1 MPATIREERLSP
13 SEYTAFLK
21 TTGLGSQYPAERFEE
36 RVGRLVRSASI
47 SLTAREDGRLAGVLF
62 GVTDFA
68 YWLFVTDLGVSRE
81 FEGRGI
87 GRALMRAA
95 LERAGGEKDIALYLV
110 ANSKAMPFYEKLG
123 MERAGDVMRY
133 DHTEHTPF
141 IVE

>member
-1 MPATIREERLSP
+1 MSATIREERLSP

-36 RVGRLVRSASI
+36 RVGRLVRNASV

-68 YWLFVTDLGVSRE
+68 YWLFVTDLGVSHE

-87 GRALMRAA
+87 GRALMRSAI
-95 LERAGGEKDIALYLV
+95 ERAGGEKDIALYLV
-110 ANSKAMPFYEKLG
+110 ANNKAMPFYEKLG
-123 MERAGDVMRY
+123 MEHADDVMRY
-133 DHTEHTPF
+133 DHTDHTPF

>member
-1 MPATIREERLSP
+1 MSATIREERLSP

-36 RVGRLVRSASI
+36 RVGRLP
-47 SLTAREDGRLAGVLF
+47 GVLR

-68 YWLFVTDLGVSRE
+68 YGLCVPDLGVSRE

-95 LERAGGEKDIALYLV
+95 LERAGGERDIALYLV